1 VPSDEVD
8 EALIN
13 AAMAVSRSLVAITV
27 RSISSAPVE
36 ITVPQFRALV
46 LLEERQPMTMAEI
59 ATELGLS
66 PSSCTRLV
74 ERLERKSFVSRQP
87 SSVSRRNVDVR
98 LEPAGDALV
107 ASVMFHRRRELIR
120 LLADIEESKVASV
133 QEAFAIVARL
143 AGEAIDVNSSIAGT
157 DPESAAD

>member
-1 VPSDEVD
+1 
-8 EALIN
+8 
-13 AAMAVSRSLVAITV
+13 
-27 RSISSAPVE
+27 
-36 ITVPQFRALV
+36 
-46 LLEERQPMTMAEI
+46 MTMAEI